1 MSAYRG
7 RPRGMY
13 HRVVDFTALEYID
26 RISIKYDLDLSNFF
40 SSLVE
45 AWQCRESR
53 YESFLIE
60 CRQKT
65 RDYAIFLITK
75 GFTVIAQFHVPNRVL
90 QETNAL
96 RNFMYKKNLRPKIMA
111 KVKIENPSISD
122 LKIGMKHIKLTGKVT
137 EISKSSTVYSR
148 LGEIKTVANAK
159 LTDETGFIQLPLW
172 NQQIQTVV
180 PGDQIQIENAYV
192 ASFKGKLQLR
202 IRRRGKLRVIK
213 KSNKRTNKNFDLQNQ
228 RVKNKIPNR

>member
-1 MSAYRG
+1 MNNMGTKISRNRG
-7 RPRGMY
+7 RPHGMY
-13 HRVVDFTALEYID
+13 HRVADFTALEYID
-26 RISIKYDLDLSNFF
+26 RISMKYDLDLNNFF

-45 AWQCRESR
+45 AWQCRESKC
-53 YESFLIE
+53 ESFLIE

-65 RDYAIFLITK
+65 RDYSIFLITND
-75 GFTVIAQFHVPNRVL
+75 FNVIAQFHVPNRIL

-96 RNFMYKKNLRPKIMA
+96 KNFIYKKNLRPKIIA

-122 LKIGMKHIKLTGKVT
+122 LKIGMKRIKLTGKVT
-137 EISKSSTVYSR
+137 EISKSSTVFSR

-159 LTDETGFIQLPLW
+159 LTDETGFIQFPLW
-172 NQQIQTVV
+172 NQQIQTIV

-202 IRRRGKLRVIK
+202 IRRRGELKVIK
-213 KSNKRTNKNFDLQNQ
+213 KSNKKKL
-228 RVKNKIPNR
+228 